1 MFDEGSVVKIQ
12 LTPRK
17 ADVVP
22 LHRAQQP
29 AAGVFLRQWH
39 SIKLKL
45 GGKLYSDFK
54 PKDEGSFQSCLT
66 ELQTV
71 SDSGVFPGMYP
82 KCRWR
87 MTHHENSCFTL
98 HS

>member
-1 MFDEGSVVKIQ
+1 MVKIQ

-54 PKDEGSFQSCLT
+54 PVESSLACIQNVDDG
-66 ELQTV
+66 
-71 SDSGVFPGMYP
+71 
-82 KCRWR
+82 
-87 MTHHENSCFTL
+87 
-98 HS
+98 